1 MQESASHQSID
12 DSKSR
17 RATGADSRTSDSAV
31 GKNERT
37 AVLLLCCLAAIHVF
51 VFSSAFPFFS
61 AIDEDAHFDM
71 VVKYSHGHLP
81 RGMETV
87 SSESARYIATFG
99 TREYLSTAHQ
109 FPGGTFP
116 APPWTQPASPEKKK
130 LFDYEVRALMGTNLE
145 SSQPPLYY
153 ALAGLWR
160 NLGKAI
166 GLRGG
171 DLLYWIR
178 FLNVPMIAALV
189 WLGYVA
195 ARMVFPENGF
205 ARIGVPT
212 LLAFL
217 PQTSFYSIQNDAL
230 SALCFGVAFILL
242 LRLLREEPH
251 IRLGLATGLALAATY
266 LTKLSN
272 LPLLAISAVLVIL
285 KFRLLWKAGKVRA
298 SLPAMAL
305 LILSAG
311 IPISLWR
318 AWSTYNF
325 GDAMGSETK
334 IGLLGWT
341 HKAFADWWSHPIF
354 TPKGFFIFFSNLIAS
369 FWRGE
374 FLWHSQPLSSS
385 TVDTIYLALSIVFFG
400 VSIVALWRR
409 SSFPIALQQQAL
421 WLSLASCFS
430 VVLFLGFLSIVYDFH
445 ECFYPSREHPY
456 FTSGRLM
463 MGALIP
469 FSLIF
474 VYGISSGFRRMKIGW
489 MRPLFLV
496 ALVLF
501 MLISE
506 IAVNWPVFSS
516 RYNWFAM

>member
-1 MQESASHQSID
+1 
-12 DSKSR
+12 
-17 RATGADSRTSDSAV
+17 
-31 GKNERT
+31 
-37 AVLLLCCLAAIHVF
+37 
-51 VFSSAFPFFS
+51 
-61 AIDEDAHFDM
+61 
-71 VVKYSHGHLP
+71 
-81 RGMETV
+81 
-87 SSESARYIATFG
+87 
-99 TREYLSTAHQ
+99 
-109 FPGGTFP
+109 
-116 APPWTQPASPEKKK
+116 
-130 LFDYEVRALMGTNLE
+130 LMGTNLE

-217 PQTSFYSIQNDAL
+217 PQSSFYSIQNDAL
-230 SALCFGVAFILL
+230 SALCFGAVFILL
-242 LRLLREEPH
+242 LRLLREEPTV
-251 IRLGLATGLALAATY
+251 RLGLATGLALAATY

-285 KFRLLWKAGKVRA
+285 KLRLLSKAGKVREGF
-298 SLPAMAL
+298 PAMAL

-318 AWSTYNF
+318 AWSKFNF

-334 IGLLGWT
+334 IALLGWT

-354 TPKGFFIFFSNLIAS
+354 TPKGFFVFFSHLVAS

-374 FLWHSQPLSSS
+374 FLWHSQTLSSS
-385 TVDTIYLALSIVFFG
+385 TVDTIYFVLSIIFVGVAMVALS
-400 VSIVALWRR
+400 RR
-409 SSFPIALQQQAL
+409 ASLPIAPQQQAL
-421 WLSLASCFS
+421 WLSLATCFS
-430 VVLFLGFLSIVYDFH
+430 MVAFLGFLSIIYDFH
-445 ECFYPSREHPY
+445 KCFYPSREHPY

-463 MGALIP
+463 MGVLIP
-469 FSLIF
+469 FSLLF
-474 VYGISSGFRRMKIGW
+474 VYGINRGFGRMRNGW
-489 MRPLFLV
+489 VRPLFLA

-506 IAVNWPVFSS
+506 VAVNWPVFSS

>member
-1 MQESASHQSID
+1 MQESASHQSIAH
-12 DSKSR
+12 SKSR
-17 RATGADSRTSDSAV
+17 RATGADSRTPNSAA

-37 AVLLLCCLAAIHVF
+37 VVLLLCCLAAIHVF
-51 VFSSAFPFFS
+51 VFSAAFPFFS

-99 TREYLSTAHQ
+99 TREYLSTPDQ
-109 FPGGTFP
+109 FPGGQFP
-116 APPWTQPASPEKKK
+116 APAWTQPASPEKKK
-130 LFDYEVRALMGTNLE
+130 LFDFEVRALMGTNLE

-153 ALAGLWR
+153 ALAGLWW

-166 GLRGG
+166 GLHGG
-171 DLLYWIR
+171 DLLYWSR
-178 FLNVPMIAALV
+178 FLNAPMIAALV
-189 WLGYVA
+189 WLGYLA
-195 ARMVFPENGF
+195 AGMVFPENDF
-205 ARIGVPT
+205 ARIGVPA

-217 PQTSFYSIQNDAL
+217 PQTSFYSVQNDAL
-230 SALCFGVAFILL
+230 SALCFGAAFILL
-242 LRLLREEPH
+242 LRLLREEPT
-251 IRLGLATGLALAATY
+251 IRLGLAIGFALAATY

-272 LPLLAISAVLVIL
+272 LPLLAIAVVLVIL
-285 KFRLLWKAGKVRA
+285 KLRLLSKVDKIRA
-298 SLPAMAL
+298 SFPAMAL
-305 LILSAG
+305 LVLSAG

-334 IGLLGWT
+334 IALLGWT
-341 HKAFADWWSHPIF
+341 HKAFAEWWSHPIF

-385 TVDTIYLALSIVFFG
+385 TADAIYLALSIIFVG
-400 VSIVALWRR
+400 VAIFALCRR
-409 SSFPIALQQQAL
+409 SSFPIAHQQQAL

-430 VVLFLGFLSIVYDFH
+430 MVAFLGFLSIVYDFH
-445 ECFYPSREHPY
+445 ECFYPSRENPY

-469 FSLIF
+469 FSLLF
-474 VYGISSGFRRMKIGW
+474 VDGINRGFGRLRSGWI
-489 MRPLFLV
+489 RPLFL
-496 ALVLF
+496 AAWVLF